1 MSLSRNEV
9 GGEAITVLNLDTP
22 PSPELLQKLLAEAD
36 IRSANVIQL

>member
-1 MSLSRNEV
+1 
-9 GGEAITVLNLDTP
+9 VLNLDTP

>member
-1 MSLSRNEV
+1 MSLSRNEA

-22 PSPELLQKLLAEAD
+22 PSQAVLDKLLAEED